1 MSTVSAAGLPTDLGT
16 CQSPPAGLLCSGRQ
30 DRNVV
35 VSLVLLQFMVRRKP
49 AGKSWLSRQPPHER
63 LVKRKARGKRQGPFK
78 LWRKPI
84 ETRLNGQ
91 DCPCSSGKA
100 PFSFGPSTA
109 RFLFGKTKRKWG
121 VESVPRPR
129 GDEIPPAGTSREK
142 KGGWEHS
149 IPWVFHVKQIPTSR
163 PTPGGSGHPAGR
175 SGRLRRSK

>member
-1 MSTVSAAGLPTDLGT
+1 MSTVSEAGLPTDLGT

-91 DCPCSSGKA
+91 DCPCSSKSALFFWTVHG
-100 PFSFGPSTA
+100 PFSFRQDEKKMGGGIRPSSPGGRNLPLWHFQKEERGMGT
-109 RFLFGKTKRKWG
+109 FHSLG
-121 VESVPRPR
+121 V
-129 GDEIPPAGTSREK
+129 SRETDPYFPP
-142 KGGWEHS
+142 HS
-149 IPWVFHVKQIPTSR
+149 RRFRASSR
-163 PTPGGSGHPAGR
+163 AFRSSTP
-175 SGRLRRSK
+175 